1 MVSFNKKNIIV
12 GVCGGIAAY
21 KACYLVRELIKAGAN
36 VKVIMTPSA
45 CEFVTPLTFST
56 LSQNEVIVNI
66 FPTEKK
72 SNQKLSTWHIE
83 LGIWADLMII
93 APATVNTIAKIAHG
107 IADNALTTLVMSLR
121 APLCIAPAADVDMY
135 EDEVNQENI
144 EFLKSKGVFF
154 VEPGIGELASGL
166 SGKGRLAEI
175 DDIIDKAEEI
185 LTEKHKDLKSKK
197 ILITSGPT
205 YENIDPVRFIGNK
218 SSGKMGHSLA
228 LAAFYRGAD
237 VTVITGPTIMKYPDN
252 IKVINV
258 YSADEMFNQVA
269 KYFPKTDIFISAA
282 AVADY
287 KPKITSSQKIKRNKD
302 IIAIELI
309 KNRDI
314 LFEMSKKKK
323 KNQKLIGFALET
335 DNDLEN
341 AKLKLKN
348 KNLDLIVLNN
358 PMKEGSGFNTD
369 TNQVTLID
377 ADGNIKEFGLLS
389 KFQVAN
395 NIFNY
400 LLYK

>member
-1 MVSFNKKNIIV
+1 M

-135 EDEVNQENI
+135 EDEINQENI
-144 EFLKSKGVFF
+144 ELLKSKGVFF

-166 SGKGRLAEI
+166 TGKGRLAEI
-175 DDIIDKAEEI
+175 DDIINKAEEI

-237 VTVITGPTIMKYPDN
+237 VTVITGPTSMKYPDN

-258 YSADEMFNQVA
+258 YSANEMFNQVS

-302 IIAIELI
+302 IISLELI

-314 LFEMSKKKK
+314 LLEMSKKKK